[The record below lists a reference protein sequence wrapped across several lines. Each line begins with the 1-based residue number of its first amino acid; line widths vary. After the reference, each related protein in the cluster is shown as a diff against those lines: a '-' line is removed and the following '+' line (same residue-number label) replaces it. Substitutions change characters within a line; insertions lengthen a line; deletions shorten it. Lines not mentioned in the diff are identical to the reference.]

1 MNGRNWFA
9 GNAFLILMFA
19 LLAAMPTT
27 AQTRKALTNDDVVN
41 MTKQGLDQA
50 IIVKSI
56 QTNDVQFDVSPQ
68 ALIDLKAAGVSQSVM
83 DAMMNAE
90 SNQQGAQTAGLHG
103 VAAAVD
109 GVAVDPTKPICNA
122 GGCLLREGTEVTLK
136 FAKDLSSKTAKD
148 GDPVEFI
155 LADDVKVGDGIV
167 VKKDSHATATVS
179 NAKKAGMMSRPGE
192 LNVQLQYLDAGS
204 GHIRLRGTKGHEG
217 ESKTGT
223 AVALTVIFGPIGL
236 IKHGKNVD
244 IPAGT
249 PLTAYIDEDVWL
261 PPIS

>member
-1 MNGRNWFA
+1 MNARKWFV
-9 GNAFLILMFA
+9 GGAFLIVIFA
-19 LLAAMPTT
+19 FPLTDARAAQ
-27 AQTRKALTNDDVVN
+27 ARKPLTNDDVVN

-56 QTNDVQFDVSPQ
+56 QTNDAQFDVSPQ
-68 ALIDLKAAGVSQSVM
+68 ALIDLKAAGISQSVM
-83 DAMMNAE
+83 DAMMTAE
-90 SNQQGAQTAGLHG
+90 SNQQAAQTAGLHG

-122 GGCLLREGTEVTLK
+122 SGCLLREGTEVTLK
-136 FAKDLSSKTAKD
+136 FAKEISSKTAND
-148 GDPVEFI
+148 GDSVEFI
-155 LADDVKVGDGIV
+155 LADDVKVGDDVV
-167 VKKDSHATATVS
+167 VKKDCHATATVS
-179 NAKKAGMMSRPGE
+179 NAKKAGMMGKPGE

-204 GHIRLRGTKGHEG
+204 SHIRLRGTKGREG

-244 IPAGT
+244 IPEGT
-249 PLTAYIDEDVWL
+249 PLTAYIDQDVWL